1 MGHSVNGRNL
11 CGIIAGYMVLKQILN
26 LILGF
31 GLANIFG
38 LVLACVLGYL
48 LISSKKF
55 MNIVTAVFLVVTVLL
70 NIKGNI
76 QGLGFNKNL
85 IYLAEAVID
94 VICAF
99 QLVANKDIREFFN
112 HG

>member
-11 CGIIAGYMVLKQILN
+11 CGLIAGYMVIKSILN

-31 GLANIFG
+31 SFMNILMLAIS
-38 LVLACVLGYL
+38 VALGFC
-48 LISSKKF
+48 LIISLKY
-55 MNIVTAVFLVVTVLL
+55 MNIVTAVFLVVMVLIHIKD
-70 NIKGNI
+70 NISGI
-76 QGLGFNKNL
+76 GFNKNL

-99 QLVANKDIREFFN
+99 RLVASEDIREYFN
-112 HG
+112 HS

>member
-11 CGIIAGYMVLKQILN
+11 CGIISAYMIVKQILN
-26 LILGF
+26 LIIGF
-31 GLANIFG
+31 SFMNIVWLAVAVALAFC
-38 LVLACVLGYL
+38 LVT
-48 LISSKKF
+48 SKKF
-55 MNIVTAVFLVVTVLL
+55 MNIVTAVFLVVIVLV